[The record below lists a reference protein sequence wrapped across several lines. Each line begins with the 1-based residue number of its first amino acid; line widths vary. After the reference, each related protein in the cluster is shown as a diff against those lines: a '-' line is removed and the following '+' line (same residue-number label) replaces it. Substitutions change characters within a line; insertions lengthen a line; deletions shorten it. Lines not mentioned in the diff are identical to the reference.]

1 MNTSADEQARAFID
15 GLLTRARPQ
24 AQDTARLRRVE
35 ILLHRLSD
43 PHRALVIGPSRL
55 HGATIVSPDIRA
67 GMALIAAALAAQ
79 GRSVIRNVQQ
89 VDRGYERIDVRL
101 KALGA
106 RIARE

>member
-1 MNTSADEQARAFID
+1 MGAR
-15 GLLTRARPQ
+15 
-24 AQDTARLRRVE
+24 
-35 ILLHRLSD
+35 ILLSD

-67 GMALIAAALAAQ
+67 GMALIAAALTAQ

-89 VDRGYERIDVRL
+89 VDRGYERIDSRL

-106 RIARE
+106 RITRE

>member
-1 MNTSADEQARAFID
+1 
-15 GLLTRARPQ
+15 L
-24 AQDTARLRRVE
+24 
-35 ILLHRLSD
+35 LSD

-89 VDRGYERIDVRL
+89 VDRGYERIDARL

-106 RIARE
+106 RITRE

>member
-1 MNTSADEQARAFID
+1 MGARIC
-15 GLLTRARPQ
+15 LSVPNRA
-24 AQDTARLRRVE
+24 V
-35 ILLHRLSD
+35 
-43 PHRALVIGPSRL
+43 VIGPSRL

-67 GMALIAAALAAQ
+67 GMALIAAALTAQ

-89 VDRGYERIDVRL
+89 VDRGYERVDERL

>member
-1 MNTSADEQARAFID
+1 MGATAYQALQSSAT
-15 GLLTRARPQ
+15 TRATSRLASSTGAPVS
-24 AQDTARLRRVE
+24 AR
-35 ILLHRLSD
+35 ILLSD

-67 GMALIAAALAAQ
+67 GMALIAAALAAP

-89 VDRGYERIDVRL
+89 VDRGYERIDARL

-106 RIARE
+106 RITRE

>member
-1 MNTSADEQARAFID
+1 VLIHEKLFESRLFFVDSLIAMGAR
-15 GLLTRARPQ
+15 
-24 AQDTARLRRVE
+24 
-35 ILLHRLSD
+35 ILLSD

-67 GMALIAAALAAQ
+67 GMALIAAALAAP

-89 VDRGYERIDVRL
+89 VDRGYERIDSRL

-106 RIARE
+106 RITRE